1 MKRPLPGLPIRS
13 PNLREIDVSDDW
25 LDVVEGR
32 LQNLHNEVQ
41 KRDSQSRKT
50 LDEVFDES
58 TLLILYKLISN
69 GLLETIDYPVSTGK
83 EANVFHATARGGGSL
98 AVKIF
103 RVNTATFRSF
113 MTYIHGDPRFQSV
126 RQQRRDIVY
135 AWTQKEY
142 KNLQRM
148 QQAEVRV
155 PNALA
160 YHSNVLVMDFI
171 GDQGTPAP
179 LVKDRPPSDPRAAYE
194 DVCENYRRMYRG
206 ASLVHGDL
214 SEFNILNLNE
224 ELFIIDVA
232 QSVLT
237 RHPMRDELLT
247 RDAKNL
253 TRWFRKLGV
262 KTTPEET
269 LAAMKG
275 PDPVA
280 DEEPEDEDF
289 EDEDYEDEDDEGEEE
304 EQ

>member
-1 MKRPLPGLPIRS
+1 MKRPPQGLEKHSANVRDQV
-13 PNLREIDVSDDW
+13 DVSDDW

-32 LQNLHNEVQ
+32 LQNLYNEER
-41 KRDSQSRKT
+41 KRDTQARKT

-58 TLLILYKLISN
+58 TLMVLYKLISN
-69 GLLETIDYPVSTGK
+69 GLLDTIDYPVSTGK

-113 MTYIHGDPRFQSV
+113 MTYIHGDPRFQAV
-126 RQQRRDIVY
+126 RQNRRDIVY

-171 GDQGTPAP
+171 GEGGTPAP
-179 LVKDRPPSDPRAAYE
+179 LLKDKPPADPQAAFE

-206 ASLVHGDL
+206 AQLVHGDL

-224 ELFIIDVA
+224 ELFVIDVA
-232 QSVLT
+232 QSVLL
-237 RHPMRDELLT
+237 RHPMNRELLE
-247 RDAKNL
+247 RDARNL
-253 TRWFRKLGV
+253 TRFFRKHGV
-262 KTTPEET
+262 ATTPEET
-269 LAAMKG
+269 LLALKG
-275 PDPVA
+275 PDPQEA
-280 DEEPEDEDF
+280 
-289 EDEDYEDEDDEGEEE
+289 DEGEDGQEGEE
-304 EQ
+304 NDIDEDL